1 MADHDLELYLHI
13 PFCMQKCAYCDFLSF
28 VSGNELQ
35 RQYADALIQEIRAS
49 EPGKR
54 MVSSVYIGGGT
65 PSVLDPQWLKDILEV
80 VMQNFSVAEDAEIS
94 MECNP
99 GTVTQAKF
107 EIYRQMGINR
117 ISFGLQSAHDEELRR
132 LGRIHTWR
140 EFLESYRLARKAGID
155 NVNVDV
161 MSGLPGQTADG
172 YLDTL
177 KKVVGL
183 DPEHISAYSLILEEG
198 TPFYQKY
205 YNTPLEKELPNE
217 DAEREMYWKGR
228 KFLEGQGYP
237 CYEISNYS
245 KRGRECRHNIGYWT
259 GKEYLGLGLGAAS
272 LLYGKR
278 FHNTDNMKQY
288 LSLAKMPEQIR
299 VEEETVTK
307 RRAMEEFVFLGLR
320 MSEGIDTAE
329 FERRFGCAFDRIYR
343 HVYPR
348 LLDIGVLEEREGR
361 LFLTKKGIDVSN
373 PVLAEFL
380 LDGE

>member
-28 VSGNELQ
+28 VSGKEAQ
-35 RQYADALIQEIRAS
+35 KQYTDALIQEIRAS
-49 EPGKR
+49 GQGNRP
-54 MVSSVYIGGGT
+54 VSSIYIGGGT
-65 PSVLDPQWLKDILEV
+65 PSVLEPRWLED
-80 VMQNFSVAEDAEIS
+80 VMEAVMRNFSVAGDAEIS

-99 GTVTQAKF
+99 GTVTQEKLTA
-107 EIYRQMGINR
+107 YRRMGINR
-117 ISFGLQSAHDEELRR
+117 ISFGLQSSHDGELKR

-140 EFLESYRLARKAGID
+140 EFLESYRLAGKAGF
-155 NVNVDV
+155 NHVNVDV

-177 KKVVGL
+177 KQVVDL
-183 DPEHISAYSLILEEG
+183 EPEHISAYSLILEEG
-198 TPFYQKY
+198 TPFYQRY
-205 YNTPLEKELPNE
+205 YNTPLEKELPDE
-217 DAEREMYWKGR
+217 DTEREMYWRGR
-228 KFLEGQGYP
+228 EFLESHGYH

-245 KRGRECRHNIGYWT
+245 RRGRECRHNIGYWT

-272 LLYGKR
+272 FLFGKR
-278 FHNTDNMKQY
+278 FHNTDSMERY
-288 LSLAKMPEQIR
+288 LSLAKTPDQIR

>member
-183 DPEHISAYSLILEEG
+183 DQEHISAYSLILEEG

-228 KFLEGQGYP
+228 KFLEGQGYH

-320 MSEGIDTAE
+320 MSEGIDTGE
-329 FERRFGCAFDRIYR
+329 FERRFGCTFAG
-343 HVYPR
+343 VYQNVCRR
-348 LLDIGVLEEREGR
+348 LLDMDFLREREGR
-361 LFLTKKGIDVSN
+361 LFLTRKGIDVSN
-373 PVLAEFL
+373 QIMAEFL